1 MLSAHR
7 ERILNMSFV
16 LRGCQ
21 QEKQKTQRRMRGWE
35 KKVHGDIDRD
45 QICNVFLTR
54 QRAVME
60 LVN

>member
-21 QEKQKTQRRMRGWE
+21 QQQKKNTTEDEGVENKKQSMVILIGTKFATFFS
-35 KKVHGDIDRD
+35 RD
-45 QICNVFLTR
+45 SVLSWN
-54 QRAVME
+54 
-60 LVN
+60 